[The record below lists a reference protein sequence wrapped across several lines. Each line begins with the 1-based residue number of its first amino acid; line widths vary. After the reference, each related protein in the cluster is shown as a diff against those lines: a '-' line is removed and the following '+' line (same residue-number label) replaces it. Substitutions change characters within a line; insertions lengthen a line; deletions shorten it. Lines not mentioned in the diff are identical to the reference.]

1 MRHFYICLLLLG
13 FLSVSA
19 LASGDKGTKDIY
31 TEQYITDI
39 YMDEPKRALQLL
51 DEAETK
57 QALPIYKVDDLRS
70 MVYSYLYQDKSAFHY
85 ARRAYV
91 HDSISGNHP
100 DHLLKMT
107 ITLADLS
114 HTLSEYKESNRYAVE
129 GLELARRLDDRQSE
143 CKLLFCMGE
152 NKWMLS
158 LKEEGYEL
166 FDKAI
171 ALLDGRKDK
180 LSKSMLSY
188 FYGVKMGYLINDNR
202 LEDALQV
209 GLQREKLLDGMK
221 GNPEVREA
229 FLDQQYGYVY
239 SKLSRICHLL
249 GDVER
254 GKEYHKKYQSPHA
267 YNTPAGKRD
276 ATPYL
281 LVTKQYQAVLNHCRD
296 FKELMHRQD
305 TLNIQYVGVLQR
317 EIDAYLALKDYEKV
331 AALRASILSITDSI
345 YRRDKTNA
353 ALELDNL
360 YEVNEKEARIA
371 EQAFQLT
378 IRTITLVFILCISL
392 LSLFFLWR
400 MWVQNRKI
408 KRKNQVLVERINE
421 QMSMQTEMNR
431 LQADAERISG
441 EQPFPETR
449 QTEPEASDGNEEE
462 AQMNKMIF
470 GKLDYIIKR
479 DNLYLSADISREELA
494 RMVKMNNTRFA
505 RMIKENTD
513 TNLNGYLNNLR
524 LNYAMHLLKEHPEY
538 TLRAIAEASGI
549 NSMPTFHQLFKARTG
564 MTPSEFKNAEKE
576 LRK

>member
-114 HTLSEYKESNRYAVE
+114 HILSEYKESNRYAVE

-254 GKEYHKKYQSPHA
+254 GKEYHKKYQSTHA

-281 LVTKQYQAVLNHCRD
+281 LVTKQYQAVLDHCRD